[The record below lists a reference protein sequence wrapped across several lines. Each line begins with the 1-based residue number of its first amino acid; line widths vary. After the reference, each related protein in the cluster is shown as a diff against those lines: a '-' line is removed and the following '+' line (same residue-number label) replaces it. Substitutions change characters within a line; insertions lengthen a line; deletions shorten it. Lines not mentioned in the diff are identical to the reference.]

1 MIYSDHGV
9 LKTVHLQQINGIQTF
24 WTRYVYVIEVYE
36 RGTFSVKN
44 KGWDFEEE
52 PPRTKLCWIP
62 RVNVKIS
69 SNHLQAWLLIM
80 TVNKQTKAQVI
91 TIKLSKHVD
100 VTLKYTY
107 SGRNIHLSACS
118 VRTPRFL
125 KFTCTHQ
132 KKKFYATKPTRDVIA
147 HVTDMSEKRR
157 KIPA

>member
-36 RGTFSVKN
+36 RGTFSVKS

-69 SNHLQAWLLIM
+69 SNHLQALLLIM

-91 TIKLSKHVD
+91 TTKLSKHVD

-107 SGRNIHLSACS
+107 SGRNIHLNACS

>member
-1 MIYSDHGV
+1 
-9 LKTVHLQQINGIQTF
+9 
-24 WTRYVYVIEVYE
+24 
-36 RGTFSVKN
+36 
-44 KGWDFEEE
+44 
-52 PPRTKLCWIP
+52 
-62 RVNVKIS
+62 
-69 SNHLQAWLLIM
+69 M
-80 TVNKQTKAQVI
+80 TSNKQIEAQVI
-91 TIKLSKHVD
+91 TPKLSKHVD